1 MEIIYN
7 IERTSTEKC
16 VATIGMF
23 DGVHLGHQ
31 ALLDELKEIAR
42 LNGLK
47 SGVITFST
55 HPQQVLRPDSGL
67 RMIVTLEDRL
77 KYLDEM
83 GVDKVFVMDF
93 DADLAKLESK
103 AFMSLLQSKCGVEI
117 LVMGFNHRFG
127 CNKDEFFEDYEAHGA
142 EIGMKVLRASEYR
155 GEYSPVSSSLIRK
168 MIEEGRVDLAER
180 YLGRPF
186 ELAGVVVHGFKN
198 GRKLGYPTANID
210 VSPNLMM
217 PHRGVYAVRVDL
229 KNGEKYCGMA
239 NIGVRP
245 TVVKGGERTFEVN
258 IFNFDGDL
266 YGQRLNVRFVK
277 FMRSEMK
284 MSSLDELKERL
295 ASDKQACINVLGC

>member
-1 MEIIYN
+1 MEIIHN

-93 DADLAKLESK
+93 DADLAKLES
-103 AFMSLLQSKCGVEI
+103 
-117 LVMGFNHRFG
+117 
-127 CNKDEFFEDYEAHGA
+127 
-142 EIGMKVLRASEYR
+142 
-155 GEYSPVSSSLIRK
+155 
-168 MIEEGRVDLAER
+168 
-180 YLGRPF
+180 
-186 ELAGVVVHGFKN
+186 
-198 GRKLGYPTANID
+198 
-210 VSPNLMM
+210 
-217 PHRGVYAVRVDL
+217 
-229 KNGEKYCGMA
+229 
-239 NIGVRP
+239 
-245 TVVKGGERTFEVN
+245 
-258 IFNFDGDL
+258 
-266 YGQRLNVRFVK
+266 
-277 FMRSEMK
+277 
-284 MSSLDELKERL
+284 
-295 ASDKQACINVLGC
+295 IN